1 MQTNFWKY
9 ILITIAVLIVIGGSF
24 SGGFLAGQAMPL
36 FKSTTIFD
44 QNPLVDSIESKNT
57 SEEDLD
63 ALFSPFWEAWDY
75 VDNMYIDQPVDHTKM
90 MQGAISGMLESLG
103 DEHTSYMDPEMF
115 RIQNTP
121 LQGEYEGIG
130 AWVDTTGDYL
140 TIISP
145 MPDSPAEEAG
155 LKSEDQV
162 IAVDDVSVDGMDG
175 NQVLR
180 KILGEAGTQVKLTIF
195 RPATSETLDFSII
208 RKKIEV
214 PSVTSEMLD
223 NQIAYVQLV
232 NFGDKTHN
240 ELKDQLQDLL
250 KDNPVGLILD
260 LRYNGG
266 GYLTTA
272 IDVTSEFVK
281 QSPLM
286 IEEYGNGEKTTF
298 NSKTFGLARDIPLVV
313 LVNEGSASAS
323 EITAGAIQ
331 DYGRG
336 ILVGTQTYGKGSV
349 QNWITLQDNQGGI
362 RVTIAHWLT
371 PNGRLIAGQGLIPDY
386 EVQITEEDM
395 KNEFDSQLEK
405 AIELLLN
412 P

>member
-9 ILITIAVLIVIGGSF
+9 ILITIAIFIVIGGSF
-24 SGGFLAGQAMPL
+24 SGGFLVGQAMPL
-36 FKSTTIFD
+36 FNSTTIFD
-44 QNPLVDSIESKNT
+44 QNPLVDSIGSTNT

-63 ALFSPFWEAWDY
+63 ALFLPFWEAWDY

-145 MPDSPAEEAG
+145 MPESPAEEAG

-223 NQIAYVQLV
+223 NQIAYIQLV

-349 QNWITLQDNQGGI
+349 QNWITLQDDQGGI